1 MKTFFLEIGSLDEE
15 AGNEVLGGRVDW
27 CARRD
32 GSTTTSHG
40 RVASICRFDGR
51 DFGYLKM
58 QVEDLLTQKDLED
71 ALLEEK
77 PAHIAED
84 TEWSKLNR
92 KALSVIRLTL
102 TRNVAYNVAKETTA
116 YGIMKALANTY
127 DKPST
132 LNKLH
137 LVRRLFELK
146 MAEGGSV
153 PEHFHS
159 FQVITTQ
166 LETFKFNLDGDMKVP
181 ILLSSLPKSWST
193 IVEVI
198 GSMNPLTFEEVRD
211 RILNL
216 MKTSEGK
223 SALNLRIRP

>member
-1 MKTFFLEIGSLDEE
+1 M
-15 AGNEVLGGRVDW
+15 
-27 CARRD
+27 
-32 GSTTTSHG
+32 
-40 RVASICRFDGR
+40 
-51 DFGYLKM
+51 
-58 QVEDLLTQKDLED
+58 
-71 ALLEEK
+71 
-77 PAHIAED
+77 
-84 TEWSKLNR
+84 
-92 KALSVIRLTL
+92 
-102 TRNVAYNVAKETTA
+102 
-116 YGIMKALANTY
+116 
-127 DKPST
+127 
-132 LNKLH
+132 
-137 LVRRLFELK
+137 
-146 MAEGGSV
+146 